1 MTDKSGNNDT
11 PILKSKKIGKEF
23 NGVWVLQDMDFDL
36 RKGEI
41 HSLVGENGAGKSTF
55 IKIISGIHFP
65 SSGKLEINGSYRVF
79 HNVDDSERSG
89 IRTVHQEINL
99 IPFFRVYQNMFLGDE
114 VCRKGMGKG
123 VVRDKEMRRRAREVL
138 EMLSVDLDEN
148 IHTHR
153 LDASMERVVQ
163 IGQVLVQ
170 RPRVLIFD
178 EPTTSLGED
187 ERKNLLRIIKGLKKT
202 DVGIIYITHNLEEVM
217 EISDRVT
224 VLRDGNKIG
233 TLEQDK
239 LSRAKIIS
247 MMVGHENLVE
257 YERDYGASVIDE
269 DVLTVEGLSN
279 SNLKDIR
286 FSIKKGEILGIAG
299 VVGAGKSE
307 LAKAL
312 FGIDKIDEGRMSFMG
327 KEYKPSLSN
336 SLSEG
341 IALVPEER
349 KDQGIIENFSVQKNT
364 TLAYLDDFCR
374 RGIINST
381 EEVKTTKKY
390 IADLSIKTTGYS
402 QLIKYLSGGNQQ
414 KVILSRWLNGD
425 FHLGIFD
432 EPTKGIDIQAKSEI
446 YELIDKLATEGKS
459 ILFLSS
465 YLPELITMCDRILV
479 LKDGGIVGEF
489 SPDTT
494 DLQSKV
500 MHAMLGGSTHEQ
512 K

>member
-1 MTDKSGNNDT
+1 MEEQNISVNNI
-11 PILKSKKIGKEF
+11 ILQTEKIGKEF
-23 NGVWVLQDMDFDL
+23 NGIWVLRNVDFDL
-36 RKGEI
+36 RRGEI

-55 IKIISGIHFP
+55 IKIISGIHYP
-65 SSGKLEINGSYRVF
+65 SAGKLQISGSYEQF
-79 HNVDDSERSG
+79 QNVDDSEKAG

-114 VCRKGMGKG
+114 VCRKGLGRG
-123 VVRDKEMRRRAREVL
+123 VVNDRKMRKKAREVL

-170 RPRVLIFD
+170 EPHVLIFD

-187 ERKNLLRIIKGLKKT
+187 ERKNLLKIIKQLKRT

-224 VLRDGNKIG
+224 VLRDGDKIG
-233 TLEQDK
+233 TLEQNEI
-239 LSRAKIIS
+239 SRTKIIT
-247 MMVGHENLVE
+247 MMVGHEELSE
-257 YERDYGASVIDE
+257 YEREYGSSTQSE
-269 DVLTVEGLSN
+269 DAMVVE
-279 SNLKDIR
+279 NLKNEKLDNIS

-312 FGIDKIDEGRMSFMG
+312 FGIDKIESGEIRFKG
-327 KEYKPSLSN
+327 KEYKPSLRK
-336 SLSEG
+336 SLLEG

-349 KDQGIIENFSVQKNT
+349 KDQGIIENFSVMKNT
-364 TLAYLDDFCR
+364 TLAYLDDFCTA
-374 RGIINST
+374 GYIKTKKEI
-381 EEVKTTKKY
+381 ETTKKY
-390 IADLSIKTTGYS
+390 IEDLSIKASGYH
-402 QLIKYLSGGNQQ
+402 QLTKYLSGGNQQ

-425 FHLGIFD
+425 FSLGIFD

-446 YELIDKLATEGKS
+446 YELIDNLAKAGKAV
-459 ILFLSS
+459 LFLSS

-479 LKDGGIVGEF
+479 LKNGKKVGEF
-489 SPDTT
+489 SPDIS

-500 MHAMLGGSTHEQ
+500 MHAMLGGS
-512 K
+512 

>member
-1 MTDKSGNNDT
+1 MKEEKNTVDDT
-11 PILKSKKIGKEF
+11 ILRSEGIGKDF
-23 NGVWVLQDMDFDL
+23 NGVWVLRDVDFDL
-36 RKGEI
+36 RRGEI

-55 IKIISGIHFP
+55 IKIISGIHYP
-65 SSGKLEINGSYRVF
+65 STGKLQVNGRYRQF
-79 HNVDDSERSG
+79 LNVDESEKAG

-114 VCRKGMGKG
+114 VCRKGPARG
-123 VVRDKEMRRRAREVL
+123 VVNDRKMRHKAREVL
-138 EMLSVDLDEN
+138 KMLSVDLDEN

-170 RPRVLIFD
+170 EPHVLIFD

-187 ERKNLLRIIKGLKKT
+187 ERKNLLKIIKQIKNT

-233 TLEQDK
+233 TLEHNAI
-239 LSRAKIIS
+239 SRTKIIT
-247 MMVGHENLVE
+247 MMVGHEDLSE
-257 YERDYGASVIDE
+257 YEREYGSSIQQE
-269 DVLTVEGLSN
+269 DALVVENLTNDKLN
-279 SNLKDIR
+279 DIS

-312 FGIDKIDEGRMSFMG
+312 FGIDKIDSGMIRFKG
-327 KEYKPSLSN
+327 NEYKPSLRK
-336 SLSEG
+336 SLLEG

-349 KDQGIIENFSVQKNT
+349 KDQGIIENFSVMKNT
-364 TLAYLDDFCR
+364 TLAYLDGFCTA
-374 RGIINST
+374 GFIKTKHEI
-381 EEVKTTKKY
+381 ETTKKY
-390 IADLSIKTTGYS
+390 IDELSIKTSGYQ
-402 QLIKYLSGGNQQ
+402 QLTKYLSGGNQQ

-425 FHLGIFD
+425 FTLGIFD

-446 YELIDKLATEGKS
+446 YELIDNLAKAGKA

-465 YLPELITMCDRILV
+465 YLPELITMCDRIIV
-479 LKDGGIVGEF
+479 LKNGKTVGEF
-489 SPDTT
+489 YPDTS
-494 DLQSKV
+494 DLQSKL
-500 MHAMLGGSTHEQ
+500 MHAMLGGS
-512 K
+512 